1 MTTLLILAVAFLFAV
16 GAPIAFGLSIA
27 TLLYFLAKGIPP
39 IVLAQRMVYGIYSF
53 PFLAIPF
60 FLLAGRLLTQG
71 GAYPERSL
79 VITGQP
85 RYDILQLL
93 SERFTKQDILK
104 PYGVSTDKKIVLWTT
119 QSHGMPDAECLRNLD
134 AVRGM
139 MERERNFVIVIK
151 QHPREG
157 EEYAQMMKNTLGL
170 PRHDIVLVP
179 KNADTLLLIRACDL
193 MITKFSTTAME
204 ALALDKP
211 LLLMNFSGEPDK
223 IDYVEQGVARGV
235 YEPQDLSAAVEN
247 LLNNKSDIA
256 EKRREYIA
264 RCLYKIDGKA
274 TARIIEVI
282 EEMLRER
289 RK

>member
-1 MTTLLILAVAFLFAV
+1 
-16 GAPIAFGLSIA
+16 
-27 TLLYFLAKGIPP
+27 
-39 IVLAQRMVYGIYSF
+39 
-53 PFLAIPF
+53 
-60 FLLAGRLLTQG
+60 
-71 GAYPERSL
+71 
-79 VITGQP
+79 
-85 RYDILQLL
+85 
-93 SERFTKQDILK
+93 
-104 PYGVSTDKKIVLWTT
+104 
-119 QSHGMPDAECLRNLD
+119 MPDAECLRNLN
-134 AVRGM
+134 AVRRM
-139 MERERNFVIVIK
+139 MEQARDFIIVIK

-157 EEYAQMMKNTLGL
+157 EEYTQMMRQRLGL
-170 PRHDIVLVP
+170 PRSDIVLVP

-264 RCLYKIDGKA
+264 RYLYKIDGKA

-282 EEMLRER
+282 EQMLREK